1 MSIESIYFHLILTC
15 LIIIKNI
22 RPRSNFLWALRVAKS
37 NIAPL
42 ANLTCGQGKSK
53 KLTSPYTPSYPCY
66 YYSYFWPVIEI
77 LNLDFHKINVTYEIS
92 FMWHFR
98 SPSVPSYGHLIC
110 VSNVTTINLL
120 KKRGALLIS
129 MEIAVIFGFFSPNAV
144 LTSMASS
151 IYCIFILSLSKTRQQ
166 EFTTYLRS
174 LKIAAQNKFVC

>member
-1 MSIESIYFHLILTC
+1 M
-15 LIIIKNI
+15 
-22 RPRSNFLWALRVAKS
+22 RPRSNFLSALRVVNS

-42 ANLTCGQGKSK
+42 DNLTCTRGQGKSK
-53 KLTSPYTPSYPCY
+53 YLTSPCTPSYSY
-66 YYSYFWPVIEI
+66 YWPEIEI
-77 LNLDFHKINVTYEIS
+77 LNLDFHKINVTFEIS
-92 FMWHFR
+92 FMLHFR

-174 LKIAAQNKFVC
+174 LKIAAQNKFAC